1 MARTTVLISVDG
13 MRPDGM
19 QQAHTPTID
28 RLAAAGATTMRARSV
43 MPSVTL
49 PCHTSMFRGVDVARH
64 GITTN
69 LFMPLAR
76 PVPSLFDV
84 AHAAELRV
92 GSFYNW
98 GQLRDLSDPSSLDV
112 DYMIQ
117 ESHFPDGDGHV
128 ADAVVEH
135 VARRPFDFLFV
146 YLGFT
151 DTTGHDH
158 GWMTEPYIDAISTAD
173 ACIGRI
179 LEALNADGEEPV
191 VLVTSDHGGHER
203 CHGTDTEEDMT
214 IPWVLAGP
222 GIPHCELNGDVSI
235 VDVAPT
241 LAALMGLPAP
251 REWDGKAVLGGAE

>member
-1 MARTTVLISVDG
+1 MAQSAVLISVDG

-19 QQAHTPTID
+19 LQAHTPTID
-28 RLAAAGATTMRARSV
+28 RLAAVGATTLKARSV

-49 PCHTSMFRGVDVARH
+49 PCHTSMLRGVDVGRH
-64 GITTN
+64 GITSNVFT
-69 LFMPLAR
+69 PLAR

-84 AHAAELRV
+84 AHDEGLRV

-98 GQLRDLSDPSSLDV
+98 GPLRDLADPLSLDV
-112 DYMIQ
+112 DFMIQ

-135 VARRPFDFLFV
+135 IAKRPFDLVFV

-151 DTTGHDH
+151 DTSGHDH
-158 GWMTEPYIDAISTAD
+158 GWMSQPYLDSIAQAD

-179 LEALNADGEEPV
+179 LESARGGHADPV
-191 VLVTSDHGGHER
+191 VFVTSDHGGHER
-203 CHGTDTEEDMT
+203 CHGTDAEEDMT
-214 IPWVLAGP
+214 VPWIVAGP
-222 GIPHCELNGDVSI
+222 GVPHCELNSNACI

-241 LAALMGLPAP
+241 LAALIGVPAP
-251 REWDGKAVLGGAE
+251 REWDGQAILGRPQ